1 MPLDPRGNSFG
12 IGGVRLRGQRWIK
25 AVPLLLLARLEFRL
39 VIGPLMQ
46 VVDGLP
52 RLVGH
57 LLAELNHLGE
67 DNLLFGGEQSNA
79 TNLLEVHAN
88 WIVDTR

>member
-1 MPLDPRGNSFG
+1 MPLDPRADRFG
-12 IGGVRLRGQRWIK
+12 VGGMRLGGECRIQ
-25 AVPLLLLARLEFRL
+25 AVPLLLLARLQLRL
-39 VIGPLMQ
+39 VVRPLMQ

-67 DNLLFGGEQSNA
+67 DDLLLTGKESNA

>member
-1 MPLDPRGNSFG
+1 MPLNPRANCFG
-12 IGGVRLRGQRWIK
+12 IRGVRLSGERRIK

-67 DNLLFGGEQSNA
+67 DDLLFGGE
-79 TNLLEVHAN
+79 
-88 WIVDTR
+88 

>member
-1 MPLDPRGNSFG
+1 
-12 IGGVRLRGQRWIK
+12 
-25 AVPLLLLARLEFRL
+25 
-39 VIGPLMQ
+39 MQ

-67 DNLLFGGEQSNA
+67 DDLLFGGE
-79 TNLLEVHAN
+79 
-88 WIVDTR
+88 